1 MKVIFTAI
9 GSNCFVNGSKI
20 GSDLEIKHDDRL
32 VIGLKYVFKFQFPNL
47 NSAQITQE
55 GAKERI
61 TWQTVKQELKDV
73 SGINLKRNFERAQS
87 TDREE
92 VKNLLVKYKEK
103 IGELENERNS
113 LKNEKEELMKKYE
126 SQVNYQKTMESM
138 YKKEIDSK
146 EERYKDEIRQYED
159 ALMELQTQLNELDDD
174 SRSSLSISLSNQ
186 DESEN
191 SRITEENMQMMV
203 DAFHQWKNYQIRK
216 LRDTLREFESLVGE
230 ANRISRECD
239 KQMEFKLKVTS
250 DSLYTSVPSEAQSG
264 W

>member
-9 GSNCFVNGSKI
+9 GSNCFVNGSRI

-55 GAKERI
+55 SAKERI

-103 IGELENERNS
+103 IGELENEQNS
-113 LKNEKEELMKKYE
+113 LKN
-126 SQVNYQKTMESM
+126 VQKGNRF
-138 YKKEIDSK
+138 
-146 EERYKDEIRQYED
+146 ER
-159 ALMELQTQLNELDDD
+159 
-174 SRSSLSISLSNQ
+174 
-186 DESEN
+186 
-191 SRITEENMQMMV
+191 
-203 DAFHQWKNYQIRK
+203 RK
-216 LRDTLREFESLVGE
+216 
-230 ANRISRECD
+230 I
-239 KQMEFKLKVTS
+239 
-250 DSLYTSVPSEAQSG
+250 
-264 W
+264 